1 MVLGIVHTIAY
12 GILYPVPSAFV
23 EEESQTI
30 GSTME
35 MDLFATV
42 NFVGF
47 DETNSIEHLDSIVHR
62 LRMSKHQGHS

>member
-1 MVLGIVHTIAY
+1 
-12 GILYPVPSAFV
+12 
-23 EEESQTI
+23 
-30 GSTME
+30 ME

-62 LRMSKHQGHS
+62 LRMSKYQGHS